1 MSTSTEAKSVDTSKF
16 IGIGQEK
23 SHDDKT
29 HISKMQ
35 SLAAEPEING
45 VAAVTATSSDKLD
58 ETLVAQAIQ
67 CLDMEKLRND
77 IPQVRSYQA
86 SVPAALDPKTSDAL
100 DRLGV
105 VLASTQLR
113 IVGQTCTPKEIHI
126 ARLSPNSM
134 QLDISV
140 QDIIKANSRFVVANL
155 GPDAQVGCVWFY
167 GDPPNVFSGQFEK
180 VDPGKF
186 RAVRCTAPSQLSL
199 RVNAAFASP
208 CLDDCEA
215 RRRSVANKYTL
226 VMFVF
231 CHDKNPKPTPIVAAA
246 ATPTTKR
253 KITSAAVPEEKVKVD
268 AKDTDSNDNDDDDD
282 EGKLNGNVDEE
293 EEAWTSAESV
303 KLAVAKQRDKLRTA
317 TGQDLNALKALA
329 VERGKSVEDIITAV
343 SWWVLGRASS
353 LSRSLGSFFLAKPYD
368 WFDVVYARL
377 PLESRRL
384 TPALA
389 ATNEAILQP
398 YVFNILTVLL
408 NNVGLVPQWTVHHAK
423 LLEKYRAQLKKF
435 KVLEIMGSEPFIDG
449 LTNECTVFTFQKA
462 FSFLFCLR
470 MLRHVTPD
478 QLLRMSPAGV
488 VDPIKPKLDEY
499 LRCKDGNKQKPAD
512 SSTKQVKRKVD
523 ETTNDDAKA
532 VTTVDEST
540 KEEKKP
546 KKKPRHKA
554 SSVSSSSSEAESS
567 EEEDDKAADQPTKK
581 KKSKTKKNEQE
592 NKAVSSEKKKKKTK
606 KNKHQDDKDEE
617 EGEEPKKKK
626 KAKSTGGKDKALL
639 TVSKTASK
647 APVDTRNDDDDEDGI
662 TVSMVMPA
670 GMLQAN
676 AKHEEHVQL
685 TKEYTQ
691 LMKVTRDLVKSG
703 DEKQIGEYDWIAA
716 ADQMQRVRPLFS
728 KLMPA
733 PTNRTATTG
742 IELGSKILK
751 LRPVNLLKTSLLHI
765 VSMNVQ
771 SFISKLVNAE
781 CEWDVLKV
789 SDNHLPS
796 FEART
801 SHAYQF
807 ARESAPSDVKD
818 QAYVVELQYHPGV
831 RRISSIGVFKEPNIT
846 GPKIN
851 RLLDSSLF
859 AEIWYI
865 GPLPELERLK
875 FDFGR
880 IADVVSV
887 IE

>member
-1 MSTSTEAKSVDTSKF
+1 
-16 IGIGQEK
+16 
-23 SHDDKT
+23 
-29 HISKMQ
+29 MQ
-35 SLAAEPEING
+35 SIVAEPEING
-45 VAAVTATSSDKLD
+45 VPAVTATSSDKLD

-208 CLDDCEA
+208 WLDDGDA
-215 RRRSVANKYTL
+215 RRRSVANKYAL

-231 CHDKNPKPTPIVAAA
+231 CHDKNPKPTPVVASAA
-246 ATPTTKR
+246 STKR
-253 KITSAAVPEEKVKVD
+253 KITSAAAPVTEEKVK
-268 AKDTDSNDNDDDDD
+268 AKDNDSNRDENDGDSDND
-282 EGKLNGNVDEE
+282 EGKPNGHGDEE
-293 EEAWTSAESV
+293 MWTSAESV
-303 KLAVAKQRDKLRTA
+303 KLAVAKQRDRLRTA

-389 ATNEAILQP
+389 ATNETILKP
-398 YVFNILTVLL
+398 YVFNLLTVLI

-423 LLEKYRAQLKKF
+423 LLDKYRAQLKKF
-435 KVLEIMGSEPFIDG
+435 KVMEIMGSEPFIDG

-462 FSFLFCLR
+462 FLFLFCLR

-478 QLLRMSPAGV
+478 QLLRMCPAGV
-488 VDPIKPKLDEY
+488 MDPIKPKLDEY
-499 LRCKDGNKQKPAD
+499 LQCKDGNKPPRKPAEPD
-512 SSTKQVKRKVD
+512 TKQVKRKVD
-523 ETTNDDAKA
+523 EPKA
-532 VTTVDEST
+532 MPVTEEAATT
-540 KEEKKP
+540 KEEEEEQKKP
-546 KKKPRHKA
+546 EKKPRRKA
-554 SSVSSSSSEAESS
+554 SPAPSSSSEDEDSA
-567 EEEDDKAADQPTKK
+567 DDKAVDQKK
-581 KKSKTKKNEQE
+581 KKKKKKTNKKKHQDAE
-592 NKAVSSEKKKKKTK
+592 NDPDEEEEPKKKKKTK
-606 KNKHQDDKDEE
+606 K
-617 EGEEPKKKK
+617 EP
-626 KAKSTGGKDKALL
+626 STGGKEKALL
-639 TVSKTASK
+639 AVSKTATK
-647 APVDTRNDDDDEDGI
+647 APVDAKPVHKDDDDDDEDGI
-662 TVSMVMPA
+662 TVSMVMPT

-676 AKHEEHVQL
+676 AKHEE
-685 TKEYTQ
+685 YAQ

-728 KLMPA
+728 KMMPD

-742 IELGSKILK
+742 IELGPKVLK
-751 LRPVNLLKTSLLHI
+751 LRPANLLKTSLLNI
-765 VSMNVQ
+765 VNMNVQ

-789 SDNHLPS
+789 GDNRLPL

-801 SHAYQF
+801 SYAYEF
-807 ARESAPSDVKD
+807 VSSHPNHVKD
-818 QAYVVELQYHPGV
+818 QVYVVELQYHPGV
-831 RRISSIGVFKEPNIT
+831 RRISSIGVFKEPNLI

-851 RLLDSSLF
+851 RLLNSSLF

-875 FDFGR
+875 FDLGR